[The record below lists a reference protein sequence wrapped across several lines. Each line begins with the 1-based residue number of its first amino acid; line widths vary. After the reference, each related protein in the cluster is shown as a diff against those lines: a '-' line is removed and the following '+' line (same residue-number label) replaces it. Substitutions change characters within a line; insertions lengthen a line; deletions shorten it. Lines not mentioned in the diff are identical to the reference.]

1 MNSLFSMLD
10 SFCAQIMRSNVP
22 TSNSSSNGPSASSSG
37 TVQAMAIEKTTK
49 KVLVKKAPR
58 FAPEL
63 DGLHCFET
71 IITSS

>member
-37 TVQAMAIEKTTK
+37 VQAMAMEKTTK

>member
-10 SFCAQIMRSNVP
+10 SLCVHIMRTKV
-22 TSNSSSNGPSASSSG
+22 TSVSSSNGSSASSSG
-37 TVQAMAIEKTTK
+37 DLAMSTEKTTK
-49 KVLVKKAPR
+49 KGLVEKALR

-71 IITSS
+71 MIRS